1 MNYEEKSDFE
11 INKAVALTYLR
22 HKYPL
27 AKSIEYDNS
36 QRCFW
41 VESAGFSS
49 YLIPDYCNNPNDAWP
64 IILENRI
71 GIEPKPINDKTND
84 TEYTAFVLFTDR
96 HCQKVMSVGPNLLRS
111 AMIVFLMMK
120 GEL

>member
-11 INKAVALTYLR
+11 INKAVALTYLQ

-41 VESAGFSS
+41 VESTGFSS

-64 IILENRI
+64 IILENNI
-71 GIEPKPINDKTND
+71 SLINDDQGN
-84 TEYTAFVLFTDR
+84 
-96 HCQKVMSVGPNLLRS
+96 VGAVIKENKQIWLPKSQALR
-111 AMIVFLMMK
+111 ATMITFLMMK
-120 GEL
+120 EAN